1 MSEQIISR
9 QELSR
14 WLADLLPS
22 YTVVA
27 PVRHS
32 TQAGAQAIFKVI
44 GDGCDEIAWDAGR
57 TGNSAKEFFFP
68 MSEAIV
74 TWRMG
79 PDGLRVNAPVLMRPQ
94 VLFGARPCDGQ
105 ALDVLDR
112 LLLDEPVDVYYAAR
126 RAMTTVVGWA
136 CDTGFEGCFCE
147 TMGGGPADR
156 THLDAL
162 LTPVDDGGQCA
173 GYLVDAVTDKGR
185 TLLESAAV
193 VARDRS
199 PQAIT
204 SAAGANSV
212 SNHSAATVG
221 RRSPKN
227 PDLRLPTPEQWR
239 ARFNDP
245 MWAEVAERCLGCRAC
260 TYDCPVCYCFD
271 IRDRTRPDGVIERL
285 RCWDSCQGALCFAI
299 AGGHNPRATQAE
311 RQRQRYMHKFLYY
324 PEREGTPL
332 CVGCGRCVVD
342 CPANVDI
349 REVIAAVAAAGASA

>member
-1 MSEQIISR
+1 MSEQVISR
-9 QELSR
+9 QELGR
-14 WLADLLPS
+14 WLAGLLPAH
-22 YTVVA
+22 TIIA
-27 PVRHS
+27 PVHS
-32 TQAGAQAIFKVI
+32 PARRSAEAVFQAITSV
-44 GDGCDEIAWDAGR
+44 DEIAWDAGR
-57 TGNSAKEFFFP
+57 TANSAKEFFFP

-79 PDGLRVNAPVLMRPQ
+79 REGLQMDAPLLTRSQ

-105 ALDVLDR
+105 ALNVLDR
-112 LLLDEPVDVYYAAR
+112 LLLDDPVDVYYAAR

-156 THLDAL
+156 TYLDVL
-162 LTPVDDGGQCA
+162 LTPADG

-185 TLLESAAV
+185 VLFESAPV
-193 VARDRS
+193 TARSRNAEADPS
-199 PQAIT
+199 K
-204 SAAGANSV
+204 GHNL
-212 SNHSAATVG
+212 
-221 RRSPKN
+221 KK
-227 PDLRLPTPEQWR
+227 PDLRLPSPAQWR
-239 ARFNDP
+239 ACFNDP
-245 MWAEVAERCLGCRAC
+245 VWAAVAERCLGCRAC

-271 IRDRTRPDGVIERL
+271 IRDRTLPSGEIERL

-342 CPANVDI
+342 CPVNVDI
-349 REVIAAVAAAGASA
+349 REVIAAVAVAVAEGTQ

>member
-9 QELSR
+9 QELGR

-22 YTVVA
+22 HTVIA
-27 PVRHS
+27 PVRRS
-32 TQAGAQAIFKVI
+32 AAEGAQAIFKTI
-44 GDGCDEIAWDAGR
+44 NGCDEIAWDGGR
-57 TGNSAKEFFFP
+57 TANSAKEFFFP

-79 PDGLRVNAPVLMRPQ
+79 PDGLRVEAPVLTRPQ
-94 VLFGARPCDGQ
+94 VLFGAWPCDGQ

-112 LLLDEPVDVYYAAR
+112 LLLDDPVDVYYAAR
-126 RAMTTVVGWA
+126 RTMTTVVGWA
-136 CDTGFEGCFCE
+136 CDTGFEGCFCK

-156 THLDAL
+156 THLDVL
-162 LTPVDDGGQCA
+162 LTPADD

-185 TLLESAAV
+185 SLLGSAAV
-193 VARDRS
+193 IAR
-199 PQAIT
+199 
-204 SAAGANSV
+204 
-212 SNHSAATVG
+212 G
-221 RRSPKN
+221 RRPEAIAYADGASTVRRERSAGLGEGSLR
-227 PDLRLPTPEQWR
+227 PDLCLPAPEQWR
-239 ARFNDP
+239 AHFNDP
-245 MWAEVAERCLGCRAC
+245 IWGAVAERCLGCRAC

-271 IRDRTRPDGVIERL
+271 IRDRAQPDGIIERL

-342 CPANVDI
+342 CPVNVDI
-349 REVIAAVAAAGASA
+349 REVIAAMAAAGASA